1 MSLDDLKFKIKEEI
15 PISNIIGNYISL
27 KRTGTSLVAICPFHS
42 DTKPSMHVNDSK
54 KIYKCFACG
63 AAGDAI
69 TFVMKSQHLEY
80 VDALKDICNKVGLHF
95 ESYQEE
101 RKANPKTE
109 MAKKILS
116 KAAQLYRKL
125 ATTHKFAPYDDFIKN
140 RGLDEEIAGTYSLGY
155 ANSKNSL
162 YDYIQSIKDEQDRKF
177 AREIAFELSLIKTN
191 QNDPENHYDT
201 FRERIIFPIWDQFGQ
216 VIGFTSRATRENQV
230 PKYMN
235 SKDSFVF
242 NKSNL
247 LYGFH
252 LAKNAIREKDFV
264 ILVEGNMDQIALY
277 HHGFTN
283 SVAIMGVALGA
294 QSLERLMTLTKN
306 VILALDSDNAGHMAT
321 KRINQQLAEKGIVA
335 KYIEFLPSKDPDEFL
350 KNDGRIKL
358 QEKIDNAEAAFD
370 ILLNKLIPEK
380 LPEIVDKKLVI
391 LNDAF
396 ELLSPLQLNLAA
408 TERVVAFAKK
418 IGLKAD
424 ANQIIGN
431 YTEFLKRKAPNTTF
445 SKASSVPKSTE
456 SAHSASENE
465 ENVNISSSGDEKV
478 DLEIIH
484 RPLSR
489 MEKQLVQELVQ
500 IPTLITLAN
509 LNEILDLVESDE
521 VKKYIGKIGKIILEV
536 DENEYSSIALNLTDG
551 PEYSAD
557 LKEAVASAVFKY
569 RSKELD
575 TKNKNRLLHD
585 LKIKLMTEKL
595 LTQKEELKQKQP
607 KLDTQEELNSLF
619 LEIADIEKKL
629 QAIKKLK
636 PDYK

>member
-1 MSLDDLKFKIKEEI
+1 MSLDDLKLKIKEEI
-15 PISNIIGNYISL
+15 PISSIIGNYLPL
-27 KRTGTSLVAICPFHS
+27 KRTGSSLVAICPFHS
-42 DTKPSMHVNDSK
+42 DTKPSMHVNDTK

-80 VDALKDICNKVGLHF
+80 VDALKDICSKVGLHF

-116 KAAQLYRKL
+116 KTAQLYRKL
-125 ATTHKFAPYDDFIKN
+125 ATTNKFPAYNDFIKN

-155 ANSKNSL
+155 ANNKNSL
-162 YDYIQSIKDEQDRKF
+162 YEYIQSIKDEKDRKF
-177 AREIAFELSLIKTN
+177 AMDVAFELSLIKTN

-216 VIGFTSRATRENQV
+216 VIGFTSRATRDHQV

-306 VILALDSDNAGHMAT
+306 VILALDSDNAGFIAT

-350 KNDGRIKL
+350 KNEGRIKL

-370 ILLNKLIPEK
+370 VLLGKLIPEK
-380 LPEIVDKKLVI
+380 LPEIVDKKLAI

-396 ELLSPLQLNLAA
+396 ELLSPLHLNLAA

-424 ANQIIGN
+424 ANQILAN
-431 YTEFLKRKAPNTTF
+431 YTEFLKRKAPISNF
-445 SKASSVPKSTE
+445 PKASSMPKSVETANLSLE
-456 SAHSASENE
+456 IE
-465 ENVNISSSGDEKV
+465 ENLNISPVTEEKAV
-478 DLEIIH
+478 EEFSH
-484 RPLSR
+484 RPLSK

-551 PEYSAD
+551 PEYSVD
-557 LKEAVASAVFKY
+557 LKEAVASALFKY
-569 RSKELD
+569 RAKELD
-575 TKNKNRLLHD
+575 TKTKNRLLHD

-595 LTQKEELKQKQP
+595 LNQKEALKQKQP
-607 KLDTQEELNSLF
+607 NLDTQEELNALF
-619 LEIADIEKKL
+619 LEIAEIEKKL

>member
-1 MSLDDLKFKIKEEI
+1 
-15 PISNIIGNYISL
+15 
-27 KRTGTSLVAICPFHS
+27 
-42 DTKPSMHVNDSK
+42 
-54 KIYKCFACG
+54 
-63 AAGDAI
+63 
-69 TFVMKSQHLEY
+69 
-80 VDALKDICNKVGLHF
+80 
-95 ESYQEE
+95 
-101 RKANPKTE
+101 
-109 MAKKILS
+109 
-116 KAAQLYRKL
+116 
-125 ATTHKFAPYDDFIKN
+125 
-140 RGLDEEIAGTYSLGY
+140 
-155 ANSKNSL
+155 
-162 YDYIQSIKDEQDRKF
+162 
-177 AREIAFELSLIKTN
+177 
-191 QNDPENHYDT
+191 
-201 FRERIIFPIWDQFGQ
+201 
-216 VIGFTSRATRENQV
+216 
-230 PKYMN
+230 
-235 SKDSFVF
+235 
-242 NKSNL
+242 
-247 LYGFH
+247 
-252 LAKNAIREKDFV
+252 
-264 ILVEGNMDQIALY
+264 MDQIALY

-350 KNDGRIKL
+350 KNEGSIKL

-370 ILLNKLIPEK
+370 VLLNKLIPEK

-465 ENVNISSSGDEKV
+465 ENVNISSSVDEKV

-575 TKNKNRLLHD
+575 TKTKNRLLHD

-607 KLDTQEELNSLF
+607 ILDTQEELNSLF